1 MLMTSGADPG
11 IFYWGGW
18 EGGGPNFGSERTVKL
33 STGN

>member
-18 EGGGPNFGSERTVKL
+18 EGGPNFGSERTVEL
-33 STGN
+33 SSGN